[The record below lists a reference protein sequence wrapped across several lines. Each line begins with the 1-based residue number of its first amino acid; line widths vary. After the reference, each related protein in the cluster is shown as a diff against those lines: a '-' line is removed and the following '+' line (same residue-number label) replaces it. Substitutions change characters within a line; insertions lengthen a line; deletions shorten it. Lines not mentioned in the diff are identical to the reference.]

1 MNRCFY
7 QHPPLDWQSVLDETC
22 RKWRTKKLQGVLC
35 KLILSSTV
43 YHIWRTR
50 NEIKAKGHPKTE
62 EQNSYLKQQPAIWKT
77 CMNRCFY
84 QRPPLDWKSV
94 LDEAC
99 RKWRTKK
106 LQGVLCKLILSFT
119 VYHIWCTRNEI
130 KAKGHLKTEEQ
141 ILRLIF

>member
-7 QHPPLDWQSVLDETC
+7 QHPPLDWQSVLDEAC

-62 EQNSYLKQQPAIWKT
+62 EQ
-77 CMNRCFY
+77 
-84 QRPPLDWKSV
+84 
-94 LDEAC
+94 
-99 RKWRTKK
+99 
-106 LQGVLCKLILSFT
+106 
-119 VYHIWCTRNEI
+119 
-130 KAKGHLKTEEQ
+130 
-141 ILRLIF
+141 ILRLIFWEVRNRISGKGKFIKSMENVAICQIWNIDGSLLV